1 MAAAHAPLTYRFY
14 HGLDGLDSIHTAW
27 LALAERLGPRK
38 GLPHIP
44 FWYRCQLRCF
54 PACRSM
60 GFSTAWA
67 GERLVAVLPLL
78 AQLPQLGV

>member
-44 FWYRCQLRCF
+44 FWYRC
-54 PACRSM
+54 
-60 GFSTAWA
+60 
-67 GERLVAVLPLL
+67 
-78 AQLPQLGV
+78 